1 MTKKTKILIAAIA
14 AFLAAAVIIGIVIIA
29 NRNNNPADESE
40 PDPVSGTDSNPNS
53 ATESKPEQESSPEES
68 SPEESIPEQE
78 SDPVL
83 YDDGPADP
91 ESIFQTVC
99 SADDAL
105 ALARR
110 SNVPVFEQRGCTSG
124 KEVWDG
130 FYQAVSRGESAQ
142 VLCASYYTLDPAHVS
157 PELYEQE
164 KDQYPRLF
172 FSLLSYDGETY
183 TVKVRQSDRKELDH
197 EDQFPY
203 LLHLTGKMPGGTA
216 FATYDNYV
224 LVDDPTATM
233 EGIWAG
239 ILSSQAFAGYRHY
252 IAYQDT
258 AG

>member
-1 MTKKTKILIAAIA
+1 MKHLSRFLLLVLLAGVFTGCGAKKTEIT
-14 AFLAAAVIIGIVIIA
+14 
-29 NRNNNPADESE
+29 AD
-40 PDPVSGTDSNPNS
+40 VSLFD
-53 ATESKPEQESSPEES
+53 
-68 SPEESIPEQE
+68 
-78 SDPVL
+78 V
-83 YDDGPADP
+83 
-91 ESIFQTVC
+91 VC
-99 SADDAL
+99 SADEAL
-105 ALARR
+105 ERAKAGGAVVMEKLK
-110 SNVPVFEQRGCTSG
+110 VTSG
-124 KEVWDG
+124 KEVWDA
-130 FYQAVSRGESAQ
+130 FYSAVSAGKSAS